1 MLGVM
6 HRERRRFLTLQLVFG
21 PAVLASYALCIGL
34 WPETSARMWGGVPE
48 SIRGV
53 YTAWMFV
60 AAAGY
65 CAFTPALFLHADPER
80 TRVAFGHGYGAL
92 HAMYAALLVGSML
105 WMPLTKWHLDG
116 AIPFAVVVLDLWIVA
131 GGSLALLATTLRL
144 APPLPGVWRVAAPL
158 GAAAFCVQ
166 TVLLDALVWPAL
178 WGSSAP

>member
-1 MLGVM
+1 M
-6 HRERRRFLTLQLVFG
+6 HPERRRFLAIQIAFG

-34 WPETSARMWGGVPE
+34 WPEASARMWGGVPE
-48 SIRGV
+48 SIRSV

-65 CAFTPALFLHADPER
+65 CVFTPALFRHADPDR
-80 TRVAFGHGYGAL
+80 ARIAFGASYRAL
-92 HAMYAALLVGSML
+92 HAAYAGLLVGSML

-116 AIPFAVVVLDLWIVA
+116 SIPFAVVVLDLWIVA
-131 GGSLALLATTLRL
+131 AASLALLATTLRL
-144 APPLPGVWRVAAPL
+144 APPLPGGWRVAAPL

-178 WGSSAP
+178 WVSAAP